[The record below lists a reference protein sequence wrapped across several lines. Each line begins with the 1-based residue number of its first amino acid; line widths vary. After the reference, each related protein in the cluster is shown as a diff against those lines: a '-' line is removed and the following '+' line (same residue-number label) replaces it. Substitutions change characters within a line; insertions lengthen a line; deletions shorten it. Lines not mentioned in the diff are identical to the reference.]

1 MLVAIAAV
9 VLASAGSATAARL
22 ITGKQIKNGSITSTD
37 VKNGS
42 LVRGDFKSGK
52 LPSGPRGAQGAPGP
66 RGPQG
71 ARGAAGTNGFGVLR
85 YPAVSQTFTNGQ
97 ADMVQVECP
106 AGTYPT
112 GGAAWAADSA
122 TLVTDHPE
130 VITSS
135 GLLYDDND
143 VGGGYF
149 ANVNDVSSGSVAVN
163 VEVVCANAA
172 QVSGTKAR
180 HRRLLR

>member
-42 LVRGDFKSGK
+42 LVSGDFKSGQ

-66 RGPQG
+66 RGAQG
-71 ARGAAGTNGFGVLR
+71 ARGAAGTNGFGLLR
-85 YPAVSQTFTNGQ
+85 FPAVSATFADGE
-97 ADMVQVECP
+97 ADMVQVACP

-112 GGAAWAADSA
+112 GGAAWAADTA

-135 GLLYDDND
+135 GFLYDDND

-149 ANVNDVSSGSVAVN
+149 ANVSNVDSGSVDVT

-172 QVSGTKAR
+172 QVSATKTR
-180 HRRLLR
+180 QRRLVR